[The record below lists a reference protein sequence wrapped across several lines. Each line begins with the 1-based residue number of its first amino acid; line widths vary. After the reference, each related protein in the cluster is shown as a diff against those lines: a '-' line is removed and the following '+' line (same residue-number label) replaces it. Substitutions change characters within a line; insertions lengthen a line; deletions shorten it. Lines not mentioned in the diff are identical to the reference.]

1 MWSHDLSTYTTLCSL
16 ACSLRCCSDVCIF
29 STCVDL
35 VSKLPGPAPIMGDL
49 LLMMQPRNVFMGEKL
64 TTSRDQCSKNHTLVM
79 ELRPASFNVHF
90 RYTVLVSTI

>member
-1 MWSHDLSTYTTLCSL
+1 
-16 ACSLRCCSDVCIF
+16 
-29 STCVDL
+29 
-35 VSKLPGPAPIMGDL
+35 MGDL